1 LIERVIDSSALAKFI
16 LREKGWER
24 VRDVLRERPR
34 TLDLAVKEAANAI
47 WRRAVHLKDIDI
59 EKALQILDNLLSVK
73 KAVIEIDPQ
82 ELYLKQALRI
92 AIDHGITIYD
102 ALFIAQA
109 LNRKA
114 ALVTSDKEQC
124 EIASKHGIKC
134 IYIE

>member
-1 LIERVIDSSALAKFI
+1 MRKTV
-16 LREKGWER
+16 
-24 VRDVLRERPR
+24 
-34 TLDLAVKEAANAI
+34 T
-47 WRRAVHLKDIDI
+47 
-59 EKALQILDNLLSVK
+59 
-73 KAVIEIDPQ
+73 EIDPQ
-82 ELYLKQALRI
+82 DLYLKQALRI

>member
-1 LIERVIDSSALAKFI
+1 MIERVIDSSALAKFI
-16 LREKGWER
+16 LREKGWEH
-24 VRDVLRERPR
+24 VRDILRERPR

-47 WRRAVHLKDIDI
+47 WRRAVHLKDINA
-59 EKALQILDNLLSVK
+59 EKALQILDNLLSMRK
-73 KAVIEIDPQ
+73 TVIEIDSQ

-124 EIASKHGIKC
+124 EIAFKLGIKC
-134 IYIE
+134 IHIE